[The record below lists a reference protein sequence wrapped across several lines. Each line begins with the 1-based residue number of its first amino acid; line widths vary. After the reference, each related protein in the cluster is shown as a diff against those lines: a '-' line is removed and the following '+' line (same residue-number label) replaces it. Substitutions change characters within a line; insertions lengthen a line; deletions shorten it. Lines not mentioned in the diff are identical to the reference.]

1 MVKCSKNIFL
11 SKSNNALHCS
21 IPGLQEYIVNIKPVF
36 AMTQVAS
43 CFSPDLTYWN
53 HKRKGLPLPGMQ
65 EYLYVEVNIR
75 IAHLRNTGGGGQHQA
90 GLYNDKL
97 RVGEL
102 GIPKLRLYRLCHTSL
117 QRRSFYFYYFLF
129 RMSGHSFLLFFY
141 SVMERIQQ

>member
-1 MVKCSKNIFL
+1 
-11 SKSNNALHCS
+11 
-21 IPGLQEYIVNIKPVF
+21 
-36 AMTQVAS
+36 MTQVAS

-65 EYLYVEVNIR
+65 EYLYVEVNVR

-102 GIPKLRLYRLCHTSL
+102 GIPKLRLYRLCHTSVK
-117 QRRSFYFYYFLF
+117 RKYFFFNLYCSKCQGIRFT
-129 RMSGHSFLLFFY
+129 FFY

>member
-1 MVKCSKNIFL
+1 M
-11 SKSNNALHCS
+11 HCS

-102 GIPKLRLYRLCHTSL
+102 GIPKLRVTTFAIHPYNADLST
-117 QRRSFYFYYFLF
+117 FILF
-129 RMSGHSFLLFFY
+129 CSECQGIRFNFFY